1 MPSPPSYDEAM
12 KQLQDLQS
20 RGLTADEQATV
31 YNAMSAKVQSSSD
44 DVTQGVKK
52 LADQAIKTDRTFES
66 IRTQLAL
73 IDQNDYKDKGG
84 QPVAKLQ
91 PTWVKYQRVRG
102 TSRFEQRDDTFLP

>member
-1 MPSPPSYDEAM
+1 MSSPPTYDEAM
-12 KQLQDLQS
+12 KQLQDLQN
-20 RGLTADEQATV
+20 RGMSAEEQATV

-44 DVTQGVKK
+44 DVKEGVKK

-91 PTWVKYQRVRG
+91 PTWVKYQRVID
-102 TSRFEQRDDTFLP
+102 TSMFERRSAYFTL